1 MVWHLE
7 RVRVDAI
14 VAGMRQGQASVEVA
28 IATLLTI
35 AVLAAAWMVASS
47 AWIHAETTVARVA
60 GTQAGLRGRDPM
72 AAARAAVP
80 SFIRPAVQLQ
90 LARNAPS
97 AAGAR

>member
-1 MVWHLE
+1 MWHLE
-7 RVRVDAI
+7 RARADAI
-14 VAGMRQGQASVEVA
+14 VEGMRQGQASVEVA
-28 IATLLTI
+28 IATLLVI
-35 AVLAAAWMVASS
+35 AILASAWVVSSS

-80 SFIRPAVQLQ
+80 SFVRPAVQLQ
-90 LARNAPS
+90 VARNAAA